1 MRDGIDLWY
10 AIHPLLKEGVSR
22 LGFRPTLGSR
32 LTSVDTVPTSTP
44 NPPPQTVRGEAW
56 RFAMCIGFS
65 TLVFLPVGRAEWGD
79 RPGRFWLD
87 VGVGAVAYALVPLR
101 RRLPFGVALVTNLCG
116 IVSSA
121 ASGPGLLTM
130 ISLATWRKPGQ
141 IITVMAAGI
150 TSGYIYFTIT
160 PEAST
165 SAHWISVTEMVV
177 VTVAEVLAGLYI
189 GTQRE
194 YVASVNEQKRQAE
207 EQHHLQ
213 IEKARSMEREQIAR
227 EMHDVLAHRIS
238 LISMHSGALAY
249 RTDLNRE
256 QVQETSALISATA
269 REALSDL
276 RQVLGVLRGDESLQP
291 QPTLSELSSLV
302 TEARDAGMNI
312 RFTTDVEDASL
323 VPETLGR
330 TLYRVAQEAL
340 TNAAKHSP
348 DATVSMGV
356 SGQPGEGLRMT
367 VSNVRR
373 PASATETPGA
383 GLGLV
388 GMRERVALAGGRLV
402 IQDGQR
408 RFTLE
413 AWLPWPA

>member
-1 MRDGIDLWY
+1 M
-10 AIHPLLKEGVSR
+10 S
-22 LGFRPTLGSR
+22 TLQ
-32 LTSVDTVPTSTP
+32 
-44 NPPPQTVRGEAW
+44 PPPRTLPGEAW
-56 RFAMCIGFS
+56 RFAVCIAFS
-65 TLVFLPVGRAEWGD
+65 ALVFVPVAHAEWGV
-79 RPGRFWLD
+79 RPTRFWVDLI
-87 VGVGAVAYALVPLR
+87 VGCFALALVPLR
-101 RRLPFGVALVTNLCG
+101 RRFPFGIALATNVLG
-116 IVSSA
+116 VVSA
-121 ASGPGLLTM
+121 AAAGPGLLTM
-130 ISLATWRKPGQ
+130 ISLATWRRPAQ
-141 IITVMAAGI
+141 IIIVMAAGI
-150 TSGYIYFTIT
+150 TSGYIYFSIT

-165 SAHWISVTEMVV
+165 SPHWISVTEMVV

-194 YVASVNEQKRQAE
+194 YIASVNEQKRQAE
-207 EQHHLQ
+207 EQHQLQ
-213 IEKARSMEREQIAR
+213 IEKARSLEREQIAR

-276 RQVLGVLRGDESLQP
+276 RQVLGVLRGDEPLQP
-291 QPTLSELSSLV
+291 QPTLSELPSLV
-302 TEARDAGMNI
+302 TEARDAGMSI
-312 RFTTDVEDASL
+312 RFTSDVADPAL

-348 DATVSMGV
+348 TATVSMGV
-356 SGQPGEGLRMT
+356 SGQRGDGLTMT

-373 PASATETPGA
+373 PASAAGASGA

-388 GMRERVALAGGRLV
+388 GMRERVALAGGQLV
-402 IQDGQR
+402 IRDEQR
-408 RFTLE
+408 SFTLE

>member
-1 MRDGIDLWY
+1 M
-10 AIHPLLKEGVSR
+10 AV
-22 LGFRPTLGSR
+22 
-32 LTSVDTVPTSTP
+32 
-44 NPPPQTVRGEAW
+44 
-56 RFAMCIGFS
+56 CIAFS
-65 TLVFLPVGRAEWGD
+65 ALVFVPVARVEWGHQ
-79 RPGRFWLD
+79 PARFWLD
-87 VGVGAVAYALVPLR
+87 IAVGLVALALVPLR
-101 RRLPFGVALVTNLCG
+101 RRWPFAVALGTNVLG
-116 IVSSA
+116 VVSSS
-121 ASGPGLLTM
+121 ASGPGLLAM
-130 ISLATWRKPGQ
+130 ISLATWRRPVQ
-141 IITVMAAGI
+141 ILAAMTVGI
-150 TSGYIYFTIT
+150 TSGFIYFWIT

-177 VTVAEVLAGLYI
+177 VTVAEVLAGMYI

-194 YVASVNEQKRQAE
+194 FVSSVNEQKRQAE
-207 EQHHLQ
+207 EQHELQ
-213 IEKARSMEREQIAR
+213 IEQARALEREQIAR

-249 RTDLNRE
+249 RTDLNRD

-276 RQVLGVLRGDESLQP
+276 RQVLGVLRGDEPLQP
-291 QPTLSELSSLV
+291 QPTLSALPALV
-302 TEARDAGMNI
+302 TEARDAGMTI
-312 RFTTDVEDASL
+312 RFTSEVSDASL

-348 DATVSMGV
+348 TSAVSVGV
-356 SGQPGEGLRMT
+356 AGRRGEGLTMT

-373 PASATETPGA
+373 PASASPAPGA

-402 IQDGQR
+402 VQDELR
-408 RFTLE
+408 HFTLE

>member
-1 MRDGIDLWY
+1 ME
-10 AIHPLLKEGVSR
+10 AVH
-22 LGFRPTLGSR
+22 
-32 LTSVDTVPTSTP
+32 TSTLQ
-44 NPPPQTVRGEAW
+44 PPPRTLRGEAW
-56 RFAMCIGFS
+56 RFAVSIAFS
-65 TLVFLPVGRAEWGD
+65 ALVFVPVANAEWGV
-79 RPGRFWLD
+79 RPTRFWIDL
-87 VGVGAVAYALVPLR
+87 GVGLFAFTLIPLR
-101 RRLPFGVALVTNLCG
+101 RRWPFAIAVITNMLG
-116 IVSSA
+116 MVSAA
-121 ASGPGLLTM
+121 ASGPGLLAM

-141 IITVMAAGI
+141 IITAMVAGI
-150 TSGYIYFTIT
+150 ASGFVYFTAT

-194 YVASVNEQKRQAE
+194 YVSSVNEQKRQAE
-207 EQHHLQ
+207 EQHQMQ
-213 IEKARSMEREQIAR
+213 IEKARSLEREQIAR

-249 RTDLNRE
+249 RTDLNQK

-276 RQVLGVLRGDESLQP
+276 RQVLGVLRGDEPLQP
-291 QPTLSELSSLV
+291 QPTLSELPTLV

-312 RFTTDVEDASL
+312 RFTSEVGDVSL

-348 DATVSMGV
+348 TATVSMGV
-356 SGQPGEGLRMT
+356 SGQRGDGLTMT

-373 PASATETPGA
+373 PASAAGASGA

-388 GMRERVALAGGRLV
+388 GMRERVALAGGQLV
-402 IQDGQR
+402 IRDELR

>member
-1 MRDGIDLWY
+1 MEAL
-10 AIHPLLKEGVSR
+10 
-22 LGFRPTLGSR
+22 
-32 LTSVDTVPTSTP
+32 PTSTLQ
-44 NPPPQTVRGEAW
+44 PPPQTLRGEAW
-56 RFAMCIGFS
+56 RLAACAAFS
-65 TLVFLPVGRAEWGD
+65 ALVFVPVAHAEWGA
-79 RPGRFWLD
+79 RPQRFWLD
-87 VGVGAVAYALVPLR
+87 LAVGVVAFALVPFR
-101 RRLPFGVALVTNLCG
+101 RRFPFWVALLANTLGV
-116 IVSSA
+116 ISSS
-121 ASGPGLLTM
+121 ASGPGLLTL
-130 ISLATWRKPGQ
+130 ISLATRRKPGE
-141 IITVMAAGI
+141 IIPVMITGI
-150 TSGYIYFTIT
+150 TCGYIYFSIT
-160 PEAST
+160 PEAS
-165 SAHWISVTEMVV
+165 SGAHWISVTEMVV

-194 YVASVNEQKRQAE
+194 YIGSVNEQKRQAE
-207 EQHHLQ
+207 EQHRLQ
-213 IEKARSMEREQIAR
+213 IEKARSLEREQIAR

-249 RTDLNRE
+249 RTDLNQQ

-276 RQVLGVLRGDESLQP
+276 RQVLGVLRGDEPLQP
-291 QPTLSELSSLV
+291 QPTLSELPTLV
-302 TEARDAGMNI
+302 TEARDAGMTI
-312 RFTTDVEDASL
+312 RFVSDVPDPSQ

-348 DATVSMGV
+348 SSTVNMGV
-356 SGQPGEGLRMT
+356 SGRRGDGLTMT

-373 PASATETPGA
+373 AASPASASGA

-402 IQDGQR
+402 ISDEQR

>member
-1 MRDGIDLWY
+1 M
-10 AIHPLLKEGVSR
+10 
-22 LGFRPTLGSR
+22 F
-32 LTSVDTVPTSTP
+32 VP
-44 NPPPQTVRGEAW
+44 VAH
-56 RFAMCIGFS
+56 
-65 TLVFLPVGRAEWGD
+65 AEWGE
-79 RPGRFWLD
+79 RPLRFWIDLA
-87 VGVGAVAYALVPLR
+87 VGGVAFALVPLR
-101 RRLPFGVALVTNLCG
+101 RRAPFAVAFVTNVFGV
-116 IVSSA
+116 VSAS
-121 ASGPGLLTM
+121 ASGPGLIAM
-130 ISLATWRKPGQ
+130 ISLATWRKPWQ
-141 IITVMAAGI
+141 IITVMIAGI
-150 TSGYIYFTIT
+150 TSGYFYFTIT

-165 SAHWISVTEMVV
+165 SPHWISVTEMVV

-194 YVASVNEQKRQAE
+194 YVGSVNEQKRQSE
-207 EQHHLQ
+207 EQHQLQ
-213 IEKARSMEREQIAR
+213 IEQARALEREQIAR

-249 RTDLNRE
+249 RTDLNQQ

-276 RQVLGVLRGDESLQP
+276 RQVLGVLRGDEPLQP
-291 QPTLSELSSLV
+291 QPTLSELPTLV
-302 TEARDAGMNI
+302 TEARDAGMII
-312 RFTTDVEDASL
+312 RFTSEVPDASQ

-348 DATVSMGV
+348 AATVSMGV
-356 SGQPGEGLRMT
+356 SGQPGDGLTMT

-373 PASATETPGA
+373 PASAPTAPGA

-402 IQDGQR
+402 IRDENR

>member
-1 MRDGIDLWY
+1 V
-10 AIHPLLKEGVSR
+10 EG
-22 LGFRPTLGSR
+22 
-32 LTSVDTVPTSTP
+32 VPTSTLQ
-44 NPPPQTVRGEAW
+44 PPPQTLRGEAW
-56 RFAMCIGFS
+56 RFAVGIAFS
-65 TLVFLPVGRAEWGD
+65 ALVFVPVAHAEWGD
-79 RPGRFWLD
+79 RQTRFWIDLA
-87 VGVGAVAYALVPLR
+87 VGLLAFTLLPLR
-101 RRLPFGVALVTNLCG
+101 RRFPFGVALVTNVLG
-116 IVSSA
+116 VVSAA
-121 ASGPGLLTM
+121 ASGPGLLAM
-130 ISLATWRKPGQ
+130 ISLATWRRPAQ

-150 TSGYIYFTIT
+150 TSGYIYFSIT

-194 YVASVNEQKRQAE
+194 YVASVNEQKHQAE
-207 EQHHLQ
+207 EQHQLQ
-213 IEKARSMEREQIAR
+213 IEKARSLEREQIAR

-249 RTDLNRE
+249 RTDLNQE

-276 RQVLGVLRGDESLQP
+276 RQVLGVLRGDEPLQP
-291 QPTLSELSSLV
+291 QPTLNELPTLV
-302 TEARDAGMNI
+302 TEARDAGMTI
-312 RFTTDVEDASL
+312 RFTTEVDDPSL

-348 DATVSMGV
+348 TATVSMGV
-356 SGQPGEGLRMT
+356 TGQPGDGLTMT

-373 PASATETPGA
+373 PASAAGA
-383 GLGLV
+383 SGTGLGLV

-402 IQDGQR
+402 IRDEQR

>member
-1 MRDGIDLWY
+1 M
-10 AIHPLLKEGVSR
+10 AMPLGRPR
-22 LGFRPTLGSR
+22 LA
-32 LTSVDTVPTSTP
+32 SVDALPTSTLR
-44 NPPPQTVRGEAW
+44 PPPQTLLGEAW
-56 RFAMCIGFS
+56 RLAVCIAFS
-65 TLVFLPVGRAEWGD
+65 ALVFVP
-79 RPGRFWLD
+79 
-87 VGVGAVAYALVPLR
+87 VAYAEWSDRPLRFWIDLAVGCSALTLVPLR
-101 RRLPFGVALVTNLCG
+101 RRFPFGIALLTNVLG
-116 IVSSA
+116 VVSAS
-121 ASGPGLLTM
+121 ASGPGMLAM
-130 ISLATWRKPGQ
+130 ISLATWRRPKQ
-141 IITVMAAGI
+141 IITVMVAGI

-165 SAHWISVTEMVV
+165 SPHWISVTEMVV

-194 YVASVNEQKRQAE
+194 YVGSVNEQKRQAE
-207 EQHHLQ
+207 EQHQMQ
-213 IEKARSMEREQIAR
+213 IEKARSLEREQIAR

-249 RTDLNRE
+249 RTDLNQQ

-276 RQVLGVLRGDESLQP
+276 RQVLGVLRGDEPLQP
-291 QPTLSELSSLV
+291 QPTLSELPILV
-302 TEARDAGMNI
+302 NEARDAGMI
-312 RFTTDVEDASL
+312 IHFTSEVPDASE

-348 DATVSMGV
+348 RSTVDMGV
-356 SGQPGEGLRMT
+356 TGHRGGGLTMI
-367 VSNVRR
+367 VSNVRP
-373 PASATETPGA
+373 PAPPTSASGA

-402 IQDGQR
+402 IRDEHR
-408 RFTLE
+408 KFTLE